1 MLSENR
7 VGNGITNLIRNL
19 IHESVS
25 SDGEQAGFEFFFDVS
40 DNFLPRVVALLDN
53 CFIILLE
60 GFEAVGLFFIFSLSH
75 L

>member
-7 VGNGITNLIRNL
+7 VGDGITNLISNL

-25 SDGEQAGFEFFFDVS
+25 GDGEQAGFEFFLYIP
-40 DNFLPRVVALLDN
+40 DNFLPRVVAFFDN

-60 GFEAVGLFFIFSLSH
+60 GLEAVGLFFIFSLNH